1 MAALKEGSEERPL
14 RSPSTDQACLFD
26 PLVAFQ
32 VVAPEPASKTQV
44 KLASPGLPHLE
55 LKTWNF

>member
-32 VVAPEPASKTQV
+32 VNHEREAARIPQLSGIKACKGPSR
-44 KLASPGLPHLE
+44 
-55 LKTWNF
+55 